1 MDERKYIDIMELVM
15 PSLTPYEQVL
25 YGRLFYLTHVQG
37 KDQAA
42 VRYEDLARACNLSLS
57 AVQRTVRG
65 LKAKKLI
72 KTHWQ
77 RKHAMLFTVFL
88 TPARQRRLTTARP
101 SVLDLF
107 SREDRELFLTIR
119 RGLTQEERQ
128 AIEEAAA
135 EWLEERGLDESLL
148 EDKRV
153 ELIVHE
159 RFGPARAA
167 KYEHCFAP
175 LYQSQ

>member
-1 MDERKYIDIMELVM
+1 MDERKYSDIMELVM
-15 PSLTPYEQVL
+15 PFLAPYEQVL
-25 YGRLFYLTHVQG
+25 YGRLFYLTHAQG

-88 TPARQRRLTTARP
+88 TPARKRRLTTARP

-135 EWLEERGLDESLL
+135 EWLEERGLDESLF
-148 EDKRV
+148 EDTRV
-153 ELIVHE
+153 ALTVHE

-167 KYEHCFAP
+167 KYEHFFAP